1 MAESR
6 IVTFTT
12 DFGLSDA
19 FVGIMHGVVLNIH
32 PETTIVDSATRSRPM
47 T

>member
-1 MAESR
+1 MSDTR

-12 DFGLSDA
+12 DFGLNDP

-32 PETTIVDSATRSRPM
+32 PEASIVDI
-47 T
+47 